1 MKKTLNLLL
10 ICVLLFSLFAV
21 ANASADGTPF
31 TAIGTVTDRYGNGV
45 AGATVTMVDNNYK
58 QIAKTKSDSNGNFE
72 FVSVSVD
79 TTTVKVLTTYTDDAG
94 KTYTVPPEW
103 SNWFNAAGNI
113 QVNSTYT
120 KFSDYPAPSYGYVS
134 GSIQTSTGSGAMALD
149 GVVYVTDGEV
159 TYYKQAT
166 KSSSGYLFY
175 LKPGTYTIYAQHE
188 QDGMIYESQRSQ
200 VTVTGNFISSA
211 IQKVIVCPLN
221 TPASNPDPA
230 TLPTSN
236 HYNKVNG
243 TLETKDGKPYAGA
256 TVTLYEQ
263 ADNGSGYVAKS
274 GFVTTTNDQGYFEFN
289 SVGVTTDDGTSDIQT
304 RKNIYVQIDYKD
316 SSGATQTIK
325 TDTRQLYYPNMF
337 IGVSGMEETAR
348 NVMFGDSKGV
358 IYLPYAKSGWVSLTS
373 DPTGALVYVD
383 GQPLAGSDG
392 KQLTTPCTAYIDAGT
407 HTIKLSLDGYVDKS
421 GTIEMVA
428 NTQHQPE
435 FMSLDRPVVP
445 PIVTLIVAIIILLI
459 VVVLIVLLL
468 ASRRQMLLAPFAGI
482 IASFKKASS
491 DRKASKEISKAHK
504 AELGAQR
511 KLEHQHALADR
522 LEKAK
527 EEVYSLEG
535 QLESRVRREPIRREP
550 ARREPVRREAPKQE
564 YVERDY
570 VERGSDHS
578 SPDPAEYLSSAPKKR
593 DSKKLF
599 DIKGI
604 TNSVPK
610 KAKPY
615 QMKERA
621 EEKSP
626 VVFANDIYKKPASDV
641 ERLPQE
647 QARMSKKEYNDA
659 LPARDDRMRIP
670 KTAPQRDGTSAVR
683 DREKVLRYI
692 KDHPEGVSFIQ
703 MSNDLEIIPNN
714 LTYITKELVINDDIE
729 KVKGLYYY
737 KARGSQADDTT
748 SSVVVWRLDG
758 DK

>member
-10 ICVLLFSLFAV
+10 ICVILLSLFAV
-21 ANASADGTPF
+21 SNAYADGTPF
-31 TAIGTVTDRYGNGV
+31 SAMGQVTDRYGNGV
-45 AGATVTMVDNNYK
+45 PGATVTLVDNNYK
-58 QIAKTKSDSNGNFE
+58 TVGKTKTDANGNFE
-72 FVSVSVD
+72 FGSVSVE
-79 TTTVKVLTTYTDDAG
+79 TNLVKVLTTYQDDSG
-94 KTYTVPPEW
+94 KTYTIPPEW
-103 SNWFNAAGNI
+103 SNWFTASGNVF
-113 QVNSTYT
+113 VNGTYT
-120 KFSDYPAPSYGYVS
+120 KFPDYPPPSYGYVT
-134 GSIQTSTGSGAMALD
+134 GAIQTGTSSGDRTLD

-159 TYYKQAT
+159 TYYKQASKT
-166 KSSSGYLFY
+166 QGSSGFTFY

-188 QDGMIYESQRSQ
+188 ENNMIYESQRKQITVVGNFPDQ
-200 VTVTGNFISSA
+200 VTPTI
-211 IQKVIVCPLN
+211 IVCPLN
-221 TPASNPDPA
+221 TPANSPDPP
-230 TLPTSN
+230 TLATSN

-243 TLETKDGKPYAGA
+243 TVETKDGKPYEGA
-256 TVTLYEQ
+256 TVTLYQ
-263 ADNGSGYVAKS
+263 QSDNGSAYLPKS
-274 GFVTTTNDQGYFEFN
+274 GAVTTTNAQGYFEFD
-289 SVGVTTDDGTSDIQT
+289 SVGVTTDDGSQDIQG

-316 SSGATQTIK
+316 STDALQTMK
-325 TDTRQLYYPNMF
+325 SDNRQLYYPNMF

-348 NVMFGDSKGV
+348 NVMFGDANGV
-358 IYLPYAKSGWVSLTS
+358 IYLPFAKSGWVSLTS
-373 DPTGALVYVD
+373 DPTGAAVYVD
-383 GQPLAGSDG
+383 NQPLAGPDG
-392 KQLTTPCTAYIDAGT
+392 KQLTTPCTAYIAAGS
-407 HTIKLSLDGYVDKS
+407 HTIKLSLEGYVDKS
-421 GTIEMVA
+421 GTIDMVA

-459 VVVLIVLLL
+459 VVVLIILLL

-482 IASFKKASS
+482 IASFKKAGA
-491 DRKASKEISKAHK
+491 DRKASKQVARAHK

-511 KLEHQHALADR
+511 KLDHQHALSDR
-522 LEKAK
+522 LERAK

-535 QLESRVRREPIRREP
+535 QIESRVRREP
-550 ARREPVRREAPKQE
+550 ARREPMSRREAPKRE

-570 VERGSDHS
+570 VDHGSER
-578 SPDPAEYLSSAPKKR
+578 SPDPAEYVASTPKKR
-593 DSKKLF
+593 DNKKLF

-615 QMKERA
+615 HMKEQP
-621 EEKSP
+621 EERSP

-647 QARMSKKEYNDA
+647 QSRVPKKEYNDS

>member
-10 ICVLLFSLFAV
+10 ICVILFSLFAV

-31 TAIGTVTDRYGNGV
+31 TAIGQVTDRYGNGV

-58 QIAKTKSDSNGNFE
+58 QVAKTKSDANGNFE
-72 FVSVSVD
+72 FVSVSVE
-79 TTTVKVLTTYTDDAG
+79 TSTVKVLTTYTDDNG
-94 KTYTVPPEW
+94 KTYTIPPEW
-103 SNWFNAAGNI
+103 SNWFTASGSKSVNA
-113 QVNSTYT
+113 TYT
-120 KFSDYPAPSYGYVS
+120 QFPDYPPPSYGYVT
-134 GSIQTSTGSGAMALD
+134 GSIQTGTGSGDRTLD

-159 TYYKQAT
+159 TYYKQAA
-166 KSSSGYLFY
+166 KGSNGYTFY
-175 LKPGTYTIYAQHE
+175 LKPDTYTIYAQHE
-188 QDGMIYESQRSQ
+188 ENGMIYESQRTQ
-200 VTVTGNFISSA
+200 ITVTGNFITNP
-211 IQKVIVCPLN
+211 IQKIIVCPLN
-221 TPASNPDPA
+221 TPATNPNPA
-230 TLPTSN
+230 TLPTNN

-243 TLETKDGKPYAGA
+243 TVETRDGKPYAGA

-263 ADNGSGYVAKS
+263 SDNGSTYVAKS
-274 GFVTTTNDQGYFEFN
+274 GFVTTTNDKGYFEFN
-289 SVGVTTDDGTSDIQT
+289 GVGVTTDDGLSEIQT
-304 RKNIYVQIDYKD
+304 RKDIYVQIDYKD
-316 SSGATQTIK
+316 NSGVAQTPLK
-325 TDTRQLYYPNMF
+325 TETRQLYYPNMF

-348 NVMFGDSKGV
+348 NIVFGDKTGV
-358 IYLPYAKSGWVSLTS
+358 IYLPFAKSGWVSLTS
-373 DPTGALVYVD
+373 DPTGASVYVD
-383 GQPLAGSDG
+383 NQPLAGPDG
-392 KQLTTPCTAYIDAGT
+392 KQLTTPCTAYIDAGP
-407 HTIKLSLDGYVDKS
+407 HTIKLSLDGYVDKQ

-428 NTQHQPE
+428 NTEHQPE

-459 VVVLIVLLL
+459 VAVLIILLL
-468 ASRRQMLLAPFAGI
+468 ASRRQALLAPFAGI
-482 IASFKKASS
+482 IGSIRKSS
-491 DRKASKEISKAHK
+491 DDRKASKEIARAHK

-511 KLEHQHALADR
+511 KQDHQHAFADR
-522 LEKAK
+522 LERAK

-535 QLESRVRREPIRREP
+535 QIESRVRREP
-550 ARREPVRREAPKQE
+550 ARREPVSRREAPKRD

-570 VERGSDHS
+570 VDRGAER
-578 SPDPAEYLSSAPKKR
+578 SPDPAEYVTSTPKKR
-593 DSKKLF
+593 ETKKLF

-604 TNSVPK
+604 TSSVPK

-615 QMKERA
+615 HMNEQA

-626 VVFANDIYKKPASDV
+626 VVFASDLYKKPASDV
-641 ERLPQE
+641 ERLPHE
-647 QARMSKKEYNDA
+647 QARTQKKEYNDS
-659 LPARDDRMRIP
+659 LPARDERMRIP